1 MSSTREKVA
10 TSAIIGLFFTGVA
23 DQITAQATQNKAQ
36 TDSIFSNIAKQLSD
50 TAVNLLGNQD
60 PAKVDQL
67 QSSVNSVLSNTNSLR
82 AELEKQGEAVQ
93 ATFSDILSKL
103 YGNTLET
110 AKNVATQLD
119 AAQKKN

>member
-1 MSSTREKVA
+1 VA